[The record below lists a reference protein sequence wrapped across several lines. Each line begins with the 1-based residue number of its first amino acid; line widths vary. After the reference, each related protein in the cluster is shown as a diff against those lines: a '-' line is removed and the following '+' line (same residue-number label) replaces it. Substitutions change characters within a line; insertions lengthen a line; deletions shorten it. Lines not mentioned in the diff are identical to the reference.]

1 MIPYAKQ
8 TVNLAPPPPPPK
20 KETNMK
26 EEKWMKISYYQDNI
40 TLETTQE
47 SGNINENGKPSTI
60 NNNTEKHQAQ
70 MQNVVSCLLF

>member
-1 MIPYAKQ
+1 
-8 TVNLAPPPPPPK
+8 
-20 KETNMK
+20 
-26 EEKWMKISYYQDNI
+26 MKISYYQDNI